1 MSLLDISGIE
11 GIDISDKHDEM
22 SCLSGWNDVAGL
34 SDQYD
39 SMSCLSCCFVTSS
52 DENAK
57 AGLHGQISPSY
68 FLNII
73 AVPIAMAKRQSTMKG
88 D

>member
-1 MSLLDISGIE
+1 MSLHGVSGID
-11 GIDISDKHDEM
+11 GTDISDKHDEM
-22 SCLSGWNDVAGL
+22 SCLSVWNDVAGT

-39 SMSCLSCCFVTSS
+39 SMSCLSCCCETSS
-52 DENAK
+52 DESAK
-57 AGLHGQISPSY
+57 GVLPGQISLNH